1 MWFVKYLVVWSLSIA
16 TGAVAK
22 PCQLEIT
29 GDDMMRFNKK
39 QLTVTNSCKQVTLTL
54 KHIGKL
60 PKTAMGHN
68 WVLSKTTDKNAII
81 SAGITA
87 GLTNGYLP
95 IGDRRII
102 AATSLI
108 GGGQQTTVTF
118 STGNLQID
126 QKYVFFCSFPGH
138 YGVMVGDFIVKAN
151 KTKQPTA
158 KQGIDS
164 P

>member
-1 MWFVKYLVVWSLSIA
+1 MRFVRYLIVWCLPIGIEL
-16 TGAVAK
+16 TAK
-22 PCQLEIT
+22 PCHLEIT

-39 QLTVTNSCKQVTLTL
+39 ELTVASSCKQVTLTL

-87 GLTNGYLP
+87 GLANGYLP
-95 IGDRRII
+95 KGDQRII

-118 STGNLQID
+118 STAGLQPE

-138 YGVMVGDFIVKAN
+138 YGVMVGYFWVKAS
-151 KTKQPTA
+151 KAKQPTA
-158 KQGIDS
+158 KQ
-164 P
+164 

>member
-1 MWFVKYLVVWSLSIA
+1 MWFVRCLVVCWLSIGIEL
-16 TGAVAK
+16 TAK

-39 QLTVTNSCKQVTLTL
+39 ELTVDSSCKQVTLTL

-87 GLTNGYLP
+87 GLANGYLAK
-95 IGDRRII
+95 GDKRVI

-118 STGNLQID
+118 STAGLQID

-138 YGVMVGDFIVKAN
+138 YGVMVGDFMVKAS
-151 KTKQPTA
+151 KTKQPTV
-158 KQGIDS
+158 KQ
-164 P
+164 

>member
-1 MWFVKYLVVWSLSIA
+1 MWFVRWLVLWFLSIT
-16 TGAVAK
+16 TGLTAK

-39 QLTVTNSCKQVTLTL
+39 QLTVASSCKQVTLTL
-54 KHIGKL
+54 RHVGKL

-87 GLTNGYLP
+87 GLANGYLLK
-95 IGDRRII
+95 GDKRVI

-118 STGNLQID
+118 SVASLKID

-138 YGVMVGDFIVKAN
+138 YGVMVGDFIVKAS
-151 KTKQPTA
+151 KAKQPIV
-158 KQGIDS
+158 KQ
-164 P
+164 

>member
-1 MWFVKYLVVWSLSIA
+1 MWFVRYLVVCWLL
-16 TGAVAK
+16 TGIELTAK
-22 PCQLEIT
+22 PCQLTIT

-39 QLTVTNSCKQVTLTL
+39 QLTIDSSCKQVTLTL
-54 KHIGKL
+54 KHVGKL

-87 GLTNGYLP
+87 GLANGYLP
-95 IGDRRII
+95 KGDKRII

-118 STGNLQID
+118 STAGLQID

-138 YGVMVGDFIVKAN
+138 YGVMVGDFMVKAS
-151 KTKQPTA
+151 KARQPTVR
-158 KQGIDS
+158 Q
-164 P
+164 